1 MSFSRERKQFHTVV
15 SNLETG
21 EPLWFGQ
28 ERKIETLDE
37 FFEEHSSAFQ
47 RSAIWAAFVNMGEPF
62 RRSIEPRAANC
73 GIVYDK
79 FSHHAA
85 CLLPNQGAAAR
96 GGGDKWKHQSAAEE
110 TTWLSRPY
118 LLPKARRLAATKT
131 QSIVRKQPL
140 EMWTSSD
147 FRAEPER

>member
-118 LLPKARRLAATKT
+118 LSAAESTAAGGHQDPIHRKKT
-131 QSIVRKQPL
+131 
-140 EMWTSSD
+140 TT
-147 FRAEPER
+147 